1 MCEQNRG
8 PSEGATPHV
17 QEWLLQNIYVSYL
30 KATQT
35 HLQQNMVETKLKEI
49 PSKAVVAV
57 IESGV
62 QCSCELLK
70 YQSAMWEE
78 IISEPE

>member
-1 MCEQNRG
+1 MCKSGFYQT
-8 PSEGATPHV
+8 SFKV
-17 QEWLLQNIYVSYL
+17 
-30 KATQT
+30 TQT
-35 HLQQNMVETKLKEI
+35 HLQQNMVETKLKE
-49 PSKAVVAV
+49 KAVVAV

-70 YQSAMWEE
+70 YQSALWEE